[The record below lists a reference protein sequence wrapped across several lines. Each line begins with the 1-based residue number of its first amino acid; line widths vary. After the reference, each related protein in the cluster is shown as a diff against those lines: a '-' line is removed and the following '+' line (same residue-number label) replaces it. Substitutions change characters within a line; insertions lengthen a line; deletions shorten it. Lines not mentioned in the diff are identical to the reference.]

1 MPDPKDPDMSAVDV
15 LVIIVNYNGGEL
27 LAQAVGAL
35 KRQTFNSY
43 RLIVVDNAST
53 NDSIGLMK
61 ASNPDTEVLVVG
73 SNLGFAAA
81 NNFAV
86 KCFPGSSWI
95 ALLNPDAFP
104 EPGWLQTLV
113 DTARNRSDVASFAS
127 RTIDA
132 SDATLLDG
140 AGDACHISGRY
151 WRRGHKCAASNHYLQ

>member
-35 KRQTFNSY
+35 RRQTFNSY

-53 NDSIGLMK
+53 DDSIALMK
-61 ASNPDTEVLVVG
+61 ASNPDVEVLLAG

-81 NNFAV
+81 NNLAARH
-86 KCFPGSSWI
+86 FPGSHWI

-104 EPGWLQTLV
+104 QPDWLQTLV
-113 DTARNRSDVASFAS
+113 DIAKVRPDVAAFAS

-132 SDATLLDG
+132 DDAGLLDG

-151 WRRGHKCAASNHYLQ
+151 WRRGH